1 VKVVVFLAESAVV
14 RDGRVDFLGVGWQMA
29 APDFSGCVVGIVVE
43 VPWEDTSDNDRTV
56 EVSVTG
62 RTLEGGEVID
72 TPQHLTLAKT
82 FTALTGTTLL
92 GAPVRGVIPC
102 PIPPATLQP
111 HSLYTVRVAIDG
123 STSEDWSANF
133 YTWGDEPPGRPA
145 APAT

>member
-43 VPWEDTSDNDRTV
+43 
-56 EVSVTG
+56 
-62 RTLEGGEVID
+62 
-72 TPQHLTLAKT
+72 
-82 FTALTGTTLL
+82 
-92 GAPVRGVIPC
+92 VIPC